1 MALFLTCHTACPFY
15 SSFIKRH
22 DLGWGPCY
30 HSANTGEADC
40 CLWVCHI
47 TPVRKGVD
55 VWAVFYKQ
63 ENYPQRD
70 WFLYQLLSHPALLKA
85 LWTSVCSWVSATDN
99 ERMWSLVVKIQ
110 VMNVENNSV
119 NEILF
124 GRHLTLR
131 SLLSQPL
138 VLQILLVWGMHSF
151 EQNSSALHPT
161 SVLCIQV
168 DPFIWALWSRLRV
181 KTLEAGKPLSK
192 PGNIPSRLYR
202 LLWSF
207 DRECLKDDLFCEM
220 KLLSSFTYFGL

>member
-1 MALFLTCHTACPFY
+1 MTLGGVRATTQQTQERQTA
-15 SSFIKRH
+15 
-22 DLGWGPCY
+22 
-30 HSANTGEADC
+30 
-40 CLWVCHI
+40 VCGCAISHQCA
-47 TPVRKGVD
+47 KGVD

-85 LWTSVCSWVSATDN
+85 LWTLVCLWVSATDN

-119 NEILF
+119 NELF
-124 GRHLTLR
+124 QTGFCSVDTWHFALYFHNHSFCR
-131 SLLSQPL
+131 
-138 VLQILLVWGMHSF
+138 ILLVWGMHSF

-161 SVLCIQV
+161 PVLCIQV